1 MTDLRDRFLELDQ
14 LGVPELWLEA
24 ERRVRSGSTLPEG
37 AITHPS
43 RPRRGRQL
51 VTIAVAF
58 AVFAAAGVFA
68 WRALA
73 PSRQPAG
80 GNGGRDLG
88 LDIRVPHDWH
98 LLQFANPTTG
108 VQISNVV
115 LPTPVAGPGAP
126 VQASGETLPRDGV
139 ALVVYEGTWRHV
151 RLTTL
156 PLSIS
161 DFAEG
166 SASAGAPT
174 LDVASFTG
182 NGRTYVV
189 TLKIGPSASA
199 AAIRSA
205 GDAIATILWSGS
217 STPTLHRTL
226 ILDPPIN
233 SETFAPPNGV
243 PALTAKQALT
253 RFESVDR
260 AFKLVPDST
269 IWLGTYTAAKG
280 PSYYETHTYRFR
292 DRLAYGIRYH
302 ACTLPSEHP
311 FESVTPSPSVISCT
325 RWLFLD
331 ANTGKMLED
340 LAQLQR

>member
-1 MTDLRDRFLELDQ
+1 MTDLRDRFLEFDQ

-24 ERRVRSGSTLPEG
+24 ERRARSGLTLPDV
-37 AITHPS
+37 AITYTS

-73 PSRQPAG
+73 PSRQPAAG
-80 GNGGRDLG
+80 KGERDLG
-88 LDIRVPHDWH
+88 LDMRVPHDWR
-98 LLQFANPTTG
+98 LLRFANPTTG

-115 LPTPVAGPGAP
+115 LPTPVAGPSTP

-139 ALVVYEGTWRHV
+139 ALVVYEGTWRYV

-156 PLSIS
+156 PLSMS
-161 DFAEG
+161 DFAQG
-166 SASAGAPT
+166 SALAGAPT

-189 TLKIGPSASA
+189 SLKIGPSASA
-199 AAIRSA
+199 AAIQSA
-205 GDAIATILWSGS
+205 EDAIATIHWSGS
-217 STPTLHRTL
+217 SSPTLHRTL
-226 ILDPPIN
+226 TLDPPIN

-260 AFKLVPDST
+260 AFKLVLDST

-280 PSYYETHTYRFR
+280 PSTYELHTYRFR

-302 ACTLPSEHP
+302 GCT
-311 FESVTPSPSVISCT
+311 FTSVNPAFPVSPSIISCT

-340 LAQLQR
+340 VAQLQR